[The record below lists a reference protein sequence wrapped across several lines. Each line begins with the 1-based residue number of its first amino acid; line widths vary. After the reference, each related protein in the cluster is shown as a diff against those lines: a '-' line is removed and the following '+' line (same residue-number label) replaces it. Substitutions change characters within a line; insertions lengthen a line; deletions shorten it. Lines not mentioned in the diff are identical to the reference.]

1 MEMECTPDY
10 ERPIASPASD
20 GLAFRINLSTFLY
33 DKDVNVAPVIWDRRL
48 FIFNRQLA
56 RGGDLTPPRVHN
68 IIVRTAP
75 RRLYNGDSNFTME
88 LRGLATK
95 NGP

>member
-33 DKDVNVAPVIWDRRL
+33 DKDVNVAPVIWDRR
-48 FIFNRQLA
+48 QY
-56 RGGDLTPPRVHN
+56 LTPPMHM
-68 IIVRTAP
+68 IQLFELHP
-75 RRLYNGDSNFTME
+75 SGLYNGHSNSTREIRDENWTQRSFPDE
-88 LRGLATK
+88 
-95 NGP
+95 